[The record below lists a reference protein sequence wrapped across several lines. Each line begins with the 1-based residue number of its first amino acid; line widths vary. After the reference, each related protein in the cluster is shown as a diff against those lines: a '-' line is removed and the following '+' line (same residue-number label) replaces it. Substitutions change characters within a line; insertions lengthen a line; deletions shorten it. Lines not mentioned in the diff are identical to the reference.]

1 MVYPNR
7 AQMNQNGGQP
17 NGRPG
22 APYSGAQWF
31 TWVATPPPGVS
42 TAPRPAPRPA
52 PYVGPPAYPAAPR
65 WGLPRLA
72 WRASSSVPGTV
83 RRPEASTA
91 GLVRQAALTEI
102 LLWVLGISALGA
114 AAGEIWRYTLLVL
127 GRDEAL
133 SASVVSVSDT
143 VVLISALLAVV
154 LGIVVFALTIRWL
167 LLAGELAA
175 KVAGYVSARP
185 TWQLLLGVLLPV
197 LNLFVAGS
205 ALAELEH
212 AALGAPSTARPRP
225 SRLVLAWWA
234 AWVVGEV
241 IAIGTLLLGWGTSL
255 QARADDVLW
264 HAATD
269 LVAVLVVVL
278 TVRVLRMVTGL
289 LAPTGAPAIAVGQVI
304 AVRDAPTPELRP
316 ARPTGASR

>member
-1 MVYPNR
+1 MAYPNQPPYQQR
-7 AQMNQNGGQP
+7 HPAAQ
-17 NGRPG
+17 
-22 APYSGAQWF
+22 YSGAQWF

-42 TAPRPAPRPA
+42 AGPRPTPRPA
-52 PYVGPPAYPAAPR
+52 PYTGPPAYPAAPR

-83 RRPEASTA
+83 RRPEATPA
-91 GLVRQAALTEI
+91 GLTRQAALTEI
-102 LLWVLGISALGA
+102 LLWVLGLSSLVA
-114 AAGEIWRYTLLVL
+114 AGGEIWRYTLLVL

-143 VVLISALLAVV
+143 LLLVSALLAVV
-154 LGIVVFALTIRWL
+154 LGIVVLALTVRWL
-167 LLAGELAA
+167 LLAAELAGKA
-175 KVAGYVSARP
+175 AGYASGRP

-212 AALGAPSTARPRP
+212 AALGASATTRPRP

-234 AWVVGEV
+234 AWVVGEL
-241 IAIGTLLLGWGTSL
+241 IAIGTLLLGLRSGL

-269 LVAVLVVVL
+269 LVAVAVAVL
-278 TVRVLRMVTGL
+278 TVRVLRMITGL
-289 LAPTGAPAIAVGQVI
+289 LAPSGAPAIAIGQLV
-304 AVRDAPTPELRP
+304 AVRDAPEPELRP
-316 ARPTGASR
+316 VRPAGSAR